1 MRLCLVAA
9 AAGLLSV
16 SFVAQADTLT
26 LGSWGTGDVPAGVS
40 NTAMAYAGT
49 PTTTYDLPTT
59 SPWAG
64 PLSNSSWISFNPNT
78 YPGGSYSAPNGTYT
92 YTTTFTDS
100 TAGTSGGTLTVLAD
114 DTTDVLLNGI
124 LIAPASG
131 AAAAAACA
139 ATTPD
144 CTMPVTYTLTSSD
157 FINGTNTL
165 TFGVDQEFGYATGLD
180 FDATV
185 NTAVTPEPSSI
196 LLLGTGLLGVA
207 GLVRRRFHA

>member
-1 MRLCLVAA
+1 MRLSLVATA
-9 AAGLLSV
+9 AALVSV
-16 SFVAQADTLT
+16 SFVAQASTLT

-40 NTAMAYAGT
+40 NTAMVYGGT
-49 PTTTYDLPTT
+49 PSTTYDLPAT
-59 SPWAG
+59 SPWA
-64 PLSNSSWISFNPNT
+64 PALSNSSWISYNPNT
-78 YPGGSYSAPNGTYT
+78 NPGGSVTAPNGIYT

-100 TAGTSGGTLTVLAD
+100 TGSTSGGTITVLAD
-114 DTTDVLLNGI
+114 DTTNVLMNGI
-124 LIAPASG
+124 VIAPASG
-131 AAAAAACA
+131 AGAAAACA

-157 FINGTNTL
+157 FVNGLNTL
-165 TFGVDQEFGYATGLD
+165 SFAVDQEFGYATGLD

-207 GLVRRRFHA
+207 GVVRRRFHA